1 MFSHNVRVP
10 KPLACIEN
18 VLVMD
23 YVGDDRGPAP
33 LLKTTGIKEPEK
45 VFLDVVNNMK
55 KIHKAGL
62 VHGDLSEYNIL
73 MWKNKAHIIDVAQ
86 AISLDNPM
94 SEERFQTDVKN
105 IARYFAGSGVKTDR
119 EDLIKRI
126 RGA

>member
-1 MFSHNVRVP
+1 
-10 KPLACIEN
+10 
-18 VLVMD
+18 
-23 YVGDDRGPAP
+23 
-33 LLKTTGIKEPEK
+33 
-45 VFLDVVNNMK
+45 
-55 KIHKAGL
+55 
-62 VHGDLSEYNIL
+62 